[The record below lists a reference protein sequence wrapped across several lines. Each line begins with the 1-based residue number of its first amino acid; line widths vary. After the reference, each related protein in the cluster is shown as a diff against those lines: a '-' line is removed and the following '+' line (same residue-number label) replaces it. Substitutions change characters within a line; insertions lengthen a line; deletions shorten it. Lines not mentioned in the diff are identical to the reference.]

1 VTPNRSTRA
10 QIALEAAITAVI
22 AFVLSLPVLG
32 PLLSRLDDGW
42 GGGDMLSTY
51 VNAYVWGGIR
61 FSVSDQFGFPLAMNL
76 NYFPTSDI
84 TQNLFAL
91 TVNSLTGGTF
101 TGINLLIVLSFP
113 LVAAL
118 TYVVIRMTGLKGAL
132 AIALAVAFTFIPF
145 HWGRSLGHTYLATLY
160 SAVIGVGLVL
170 AIGSGAFSRLAT
182 QSDRRR
188 RVWFWVVVAIM
199 VLVIAWSGIYYTAFT
214 LILGAAAL
222 LWRFAQ
228 RASWR
233 ALSREALT
241 LASIG
246 ILAVAGVVPSLLTT
260 RGDPP
265 LAQLAERLPYESVI
279 FAGNLAMALLPLPQ
293 SQLPGMETYNRQV
306 VEAIQ
311 AAPYGEATVI
321 TNHGTWI
328 TSLAVLVFIVG
339 LVIRARRQQGTT
351 TRAGAETGTQ
361 VSIAFVAYL
370 TFVTLLFF
378 IPWGLNYLLAG
389 TVTAQIRAWNRLLP
403 ILLLLFILGAAAALA
418 RTRIARDLRIA
429 IPIAVVVLAL
439 TLVDAVLPFRGPYS
453 DSVARG
459 SELSDAG
466 RAYATATQQ
475 AIPEQCGVLQLPY
488 MGYPEYGVVGG
499 VNDYDHFW
507 TSITNPG
514 KQWSYGA
521 VKFTDAS
528 IWMSQLPQVP
538 TDEQVSLLR
547 AAGFCA
553 IHLDTRGYISEQL
566 VPVQQDLQAR
576 FGAPV
581 ATALA
586 STDGIDQWELYD
598 IRSASAAPDEAA
610 QAFLHQPFIEVD
622 YNTSTLRESQMQQS
636 WWWTRENV
644 ALIDLVPTKLE
655 WPVTAITGAIAAPQC
670 GPVPVTVTLTAGDEQ
685 VMTTVLAKPGEP
697 APFDLALESP
707 ASGTAILT
715 VDTPGEGCPEG
726 DKGERRFAQV
736 LDLQP
741 R

>member
-1 VTPNRSTRA
+1 MTITTRSTRT
-10 QIALEAAITAVI
+10 QIAIEAGITAVI

-32 PLLSRLDDGW
+32 SLLSQLDDGW
-42 GGGDMLSTY
+42 SGGDMLSTY

-61 FSVSDQFGFPLAMNL
+61 FSMSDQFGFPLAMNL

-91 TVNSLTGGTF
+91 IVNTLTGGTF
-101 TGINLLIVLSFP
+101 TGINVLIVVSFP

-118 TYVVIRMTGLKGAL
+118 AYIVIRMTGLKGAL

-160 SAVIGVGLVL
+160 SAVVGIGLVL
-170 AIGSGAFSRLAT
+170 AIGSGMFSRLAT

-188 RVWFWVVVAIM
+188 RVWFWIVIAVMI
-199 VLVIAWSGIYYTAFT
+199 LVIAWSGIYYTAFT

-222 LWRFAQ
+222 LWRFAH
-228 RASWR
+228 RATWR
-233 ALSREALT
+233 ALGREVLP
-241 LASIG
+241 LAASG
-246 ILAVAGVVPSLLTT
+246 LLAVAGVVPSLLTT

-293 SQLPGMETYNRQV
+293 SQLPGMEVYNRQV

-311 AAPYGEATVI
+311 AAPFGEATVI

-328 TSLAVLVFIVG
+328 TSLALLVFIVG
-339 LVIRARRQQGTT
+339 LIIRARRPQSPDATALEQ
-351 TRAGAETGTQ
+351 TGTR
-361 VSIAFVAYL
+361 VSITYLAYL

-389 TVTAQIRAWNRLLP
+389 TITAQIRAWNRLVP

-418 RTRIARDLRIA
+418 RTRIARQASIA
-429 IPIAVVVLAL
+429 IPAAIVILAL
-439 TLVDAVLPFRGPYS
+439 TLIDAVLPFRGPYS

-466 RAYATATQQ
+466 RQYATAVQE
-475 AIPEQCGVLQLPY
+475 AVPEKCGVLQLPY
-488 MGYPEYGVVGG
+488 MGYPEFGVVGG

-547 AAGFCA
+547 ALDFCA

-566 VPVQQDLQAR
+566 APIQQDLQSR
-576 FGAPV
+576 FGAPI
-581 ATALA
+581 ATAL
-586 STDGIDQWELYD
+586 DGEWEMYD
-598 IRSASAAPDEAA
+598 IRSVSAAPDAAA
-610 QAFLHQPFIEVD
+610 QAFLRQPFIEVD
-622 YNTSTLRESQMQQS
+622 YTTSTLRESLMQQS
-636 WWWTRENV
+636 WWWTRDNV
-644 ALIDLVPTKLE
+644 ALIDLVPTSEE
-655 WPVTAITGAIAAPQC
+655 WPVTGITGAIAAPQC

-685 VMTTVLAKPGEP
+685 VMTTVLAKPGGP
-697 APFDLALESP
+697 APFDLTLQRP
-707 ASGTAILT
+707 ADGAATLT

-726 DKGERRFAQV
+726 DTGERRFAQV
-736 LDLQP
+736 LDLQA

>member
-1 VTPNRSTRA
+1 MTTTRSTRA
-10 QIALEAAITAVI
+10 QIAIEAGITAVI

-91 TVNSLTGGTF
+91 IVNTLTGGTF
-101 TGINLLIVLSFP
+101 TGINVLIVLSFP

-118 TYVVIRMTGLKGAL
+118 AYVVIRMTGLTGAL
-132 AIALAVAFTFIPF
+132 AIVLAVAFTFIPF

-160 SAVIGVGLVL
+160 SAVVGIGLVL

-188 RVWFWVVVAIM
+188 RVWFWVVIAVMI
-199 VLVIAWSGIYYTAFT
+199 LVIAWSGIYYTAFT
-214 LILGAAAL
+214 LILGVAAL
-222 LWRFAQ
+222 LWRFAH
-228 RASWR
+228 RATWR
-233 ALSREALT
+233 TLGREALP
-241 LASIG
+241 LVAIAF
-246 ILAVAGVVPSLLTT
+246 LAVAGVVPSLLTT

-293 SQLPGMETYNRQV
+293 SQLPGMESYNRQV

-328 TSLAVLVFIVG
+328 TSLALLAFIVG
-339 LVIRARRQQGTT
+339 LVVRARRPQPTTATAGQQTS
-351 TRAGAETGTQ
+351 TQ
-361 VSIAFVAYL
+361 VTITYIAYL

-418 RTRIARDLRIA
+418 RTRLARDLRIA

-439 TLVDAVLPFRGPYS
+439 TLIDAVLPFRGPYS

-466 RAYATATQQ
+466 RQYSTAVQA

-507 TSITNPG
+507 TSITNAG
-514 KQWSYGA
+514 KRWSYGA

-538 TDEQVSLLR
+538 TDQQVSLLR
-547 AAGFCA
+547 ALGFCA

-566 VPVQQDLQAR
+566 GPVQQDLQSR
-576 FGAPV
+576 FGAPI
-581 ATALA
+581 ATAL
-586 STDGIDQWELYD
+586 DGEWEMYD
-598 IRSASAAPDEAA
+598 IRSAPAAPDDAA
-610 QAFLHQPFIEVD
+610 QAFLRQPFIEVD
-622 YNTSTLRESQMQQS
+622 YNTSTLRDSLLQQS
-636 WWWTRENV
+636 WWWTRDNV
-644 ALIDLVPTKLE
+644 ALIDLVPTSNE
-655 WPVTAITGAIAAPQC
+655 WPVTGITGAIAAPQC

-685 VMTTVLAKPGEP
+685 VMTTVLAKPGDP
-697 APFDLALESP
+697 APFDLSLQTP
-707 ASGTAILT
+707 ADGTAILT
-715 VDTPGEGCPEG
+715 IDTPGEGCPEG
-726 DKGERRFAQV
+726 DRGERRFAQV

>member
-1 VTPNRSTRA
+1 MTTTTRSTRA
-10 QIALEAAITAVI
+10 QIALEAGITAVI

-32 PLLSRLDDGW
+32 PLLSRIDDGW

-91 TVNSLTGGTF
+91 VVNTLTGGTF
-101 TGINLLIVLSFP
+101 TGINVLIVLSFP

-118 TYVVIRMTGLKGAL
+118 AYVVIRMTGLKGAL

-160 SAVIGVGLVL
+160 SAVVGIGLVL

-188 RVWFWVVVAIM
+188 RVWFWVVIAVMI
-199 VLVIAWSGIYYTAFT
+199 LVIAWSGIYYTAFT
-214 LILGAAAL
+214 LILGVAAL
-222 LWRFAQ
+222 LWRFAH
-228 RASWR
+228 RATWR
-233 ALSREALT
+233 TLGREVLPFVA
-241 LASIG
+241 IG
-246 ILAVAGVVPSLLTT
+246 FLAVAGVVPSLLTT

-293 SQLPGMETYNRQV
+293 SQLPGMESYNRRV

-321 TNHGTWI
+321 TNHGTWV
-328 TSLAVLVFIVG
+328 TSLALLVFIIG
-339 LVIRARRQQGTT
+339 LIMRARRPQPVAATAGERSS
-351 TRAGAETGTQ
+351 TRVTITY
-361 VSIAFVAYL
+361 IAYL

-418 RTRIARDLRIA
+418 KTRIAQRASIA

-439 TLVDAVLPFRGPYS
+439 TLIDAVLPFRSPYS

-466 RAYATATQQ
+466 RQYSSAVQG

-538 TDEQVSLLR
+538 TDEQVSLMR
-547 AAGFCA
+547 ALGFCA

-566 VPVQQDLQAR
+566 VPVQQDLQSR

-581 ATALA
+581 ATAL
-586 STDGIDQWELYD
+586 DGDWEMYD
-598 IRSASAAPDEAA
+598 IRNAPAASEDAA
-610 QAFLHQPFIEVD
+610 QAFLRQPFIEVD
-622 YNTSTLRESQMQQS
+622 YNTSTLRDSLMQQS
-636 WWWTRENV
+636 WWWTRDNV
-644 ALIDLVPTKLE
+644 ALIDLVPTSTE
-655 WPVTAITGAIAAPQC
+655 WPVTGITGAIAAPQC

-685 VMTTVLAKPGEP
+685 VMTTVLAKPGDP
-697 APFDLALESP
+697 APFDLSLQTP
-707 ASGTAILT
+707 AKGTAILT
-715 VDTPGEGCPEG
+715 IDTPGEGCPEG
-726 DKGERRFAQV
+726 DRGERRFAQV

>member
-1 VTPNRSTRA
+1 MTTTTRSTRA
-10 QIALEAAITAVI
+10 QIALEAGITAVI

-32 PLLSRLDDGW
+32 PLLSRLDNGW

-91 TVNSLTGGTF
+91 VVNTLTGGTF
-101 TGINLLIVLSFP
+101 TGINVLIVLSFP

-118 TYVVIRMTGLKGAL
+118 AYVVIRMTGLKGAL

-160 SAVIGVGLVL
+160 SAVVGIGLVL

-188 RVWFWVVVAIM
+188 RVWFWVVIAVMI
-199 VLVIAWSGIYYTAFT
+199 LVIAWSGIYYTAFT
-214 LILGAAAL
+214 LILGVAAL
-222 LWRFAQ
+222 LWRFAH
-228 RASWR
+228 RATWR
-233 ALSREALT
+233 TLGREVLPLVA
-241 LASIG
+241 IG
-246 ILAVAGVVPSLLTT
+246 FLAVAGVVPSLLTT

-293 SQLPGMETYNRQV
+293 SQLPGMASYNRQV

-321 TNHGTWI
+321 TNHGTWV
-328 TSLAVLVFIVG
+328 TSLALLVFIMG
-339 LVIRARRQQGTT
+339 LIMRARRPQPVAATAAERAS
-351 TRAGAETGTQ
+351 TRVTITY
-361 VSIAFVAYL
+361 IAYL

-418 RTRIARDLRIA
+418 KTRIAQRPSIA

-439 TLVDAVLPFRGPYS
+439 TLIDAVLPFRGPYS

-466 RAYATATQQ
+466 RQYASAVQD

-538 TDEQVSLLR
+538 TDEQVSLMR
-547 AAGFCA
+547 ALGFCA

-566 VPVQQDLQAR
+566 MPVQQDLQSR
-576 FGAPV
+576 FGAPF
-581 ATALA
+581 ATAL
-586 STDGIDQWELYD
+586 DGDWEMYD
-598 IRSASAAPDEAA
+598 IRSASVASEDAA
-610 QAFLHQPFIEVD
+610 QAFLRQPFIEVD
-622 YNTSTLRESQMQQS
+622 YNTSTPRDSLMQES
-636 WWWTRENV
+636 WWWTRDNV
-644 ALIDLVPTKLE
+644 ALIDLVPTSTE
-655 WPVTAITGAIAAPQC
+655 WPVTGITGAIAAPQC

-685 VMTTVLAKPGEP
+685 VMTTVLAKPGDA
-697 APFDLALESP
+697 APFDLSLQTP
-707 ASGTAILT
+707 AKGTAILT
-715 VDTPGEGCPEG
+715 IDTPGEGCPEG
-726 DKGERRFAQV
+726 DTGERRFAQV